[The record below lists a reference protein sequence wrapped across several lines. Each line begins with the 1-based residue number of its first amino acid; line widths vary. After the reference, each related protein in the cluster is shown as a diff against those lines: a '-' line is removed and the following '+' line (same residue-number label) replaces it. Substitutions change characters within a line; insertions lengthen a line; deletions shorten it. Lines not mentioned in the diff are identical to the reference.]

1 MLNNKLKHIFQLC
14 FSLLIITFLFSSF
27 ALGQKRK
34 PKPNTAPTAPTKVE
48 PTKPP
53 EPVKPPEPEIIRSP
67 ETQLSVEEMEKLVA
81 VIETSMGDI
90 TLEFYPKVAPNHVKQ
105 FIWLAKNNYFDG
117 MSVSRV
123 IPKFIIQSGNPGS
136 WEEANPNKKKRFEI
150 PKLKAEY
157 DPNVK
162 HVRGVLSLARP
173 TGDPDGGT
181 THFFICT
188 QKASDLDGKYS
199 IFGNVIKGLEI
210 VDQIAAVQVEKAT
223 PEAQAA
229 DKPID
234 RIEVKHIKIKE
245 IEKPVENES
254 NQ

>member
-1 MLNNKLKHIFQLC
+1 MLKNKPKYIYQFFLSFLV
-14 FSLLIITFLFSSF
+14 ITLLFSTSTL
-27 ALGQKRK
+27 AQKRK
-34 PKPNTAPTAPTKVE
+34 PKTGNPKSE
-48 PTKPP
+48 PAKTEPAKPP
-53 EPVKPPEPEIIRSP
+53 EPVKPPEPEIVRPP
-67 ETQLSVEEMEKLVA
+67 ESLLAVEEMEKLVA

-90 TLEFYPKVAPNHVKQ
+90 ILEFYPKVAPNHVRQ
-105 FIWLAKNNYFDG
+105 FVWLAKNAYFDG

-136 WEEANPNKKKRFEI
+136 WDETNPNKKKRFEI

-173 TGDPDGGT
+173 SGDPDGGT

-188 QKASDLDGKYS
+188 QKATSLDGQYS

-210 VDQIAAVQVEKAT
+210 IDQIAAVAVE
-223 PEAQAA
+223 PP

-245 IEKPVENES
+245 KEIEKPVEAE
-254 NQ
+254 QKQ

>member
-1 MLNNKLKHIFQLC
+1 MLKNKSKHLAQLC
-14 FSLLIITFLFSSF
+14 FSLLIITLLFFSF
-27 ALGQKRK
+27 TLGQKRK
-34 PKPNTAPTAPTKVE
+34 PKPSTSPEKTAPANTE
-48 PTKPP
+48 PA
-53 EPVKPPEPEIIRSP
+53 KPPEPEIIRPP
-67 ETQLSVEEMEKLVA
+67 ENQLSVEEMEKLVA
-81 VIETSMGDI
+81 VIETSAGDI

-105 FIWLAKNNYFDG
+105 FIWLAQNGYFDG

-136 WEEANPNKKKRFEI
+136 WEETNPNKKKRFDI

-181 THFFICT
+181 NHFFICA

-210 VDQIAAVQVEKAT
+210 VDKISAVAVEKAT

-234 RIEVKHIKIKE
+234 RIEVQHIKIIEKE

-254 NQ
+254 KQ